1 MSIKEMTEN
10 QEKLFLKFCKDS
22 GIDLFKDPITGKI
35 YMQGKNVSS
44 TEEVFQRA
52 FAQ

>member
-22 GIDLFKDPITGKI
+22 GIKDPITGKI
-35 YMQGKNVSS
+35 YMQGENVSS